1 MTYYNFEESCLLKR
15 QISGDLLKGIS
26 EGKIKLEDTVVEKLE
41 RIRSGSYSAMPID
54 RILELAR
61 DHKINTELRDD
72 KDKENLEENK
82 KIIKIQQEERNQ
94 KIENDLGKLLVL
106 HKQEMSEASNE
117 FSEENKDKKLHVF
130 LIKKSRMEIDGWGEE
145 LSNDI
150 DHFIYVTGKSTIDFK
165 KKLGK
170 STEFERNRYD
180 GELELIEEGENSFT
194 FTVENDEEPW
204 EEYTYTLVG
213 QKEFDLPILMELFG
227 KRHRFLM
234 DIKSLIL
241 DPSRVIEEDITDS
254 QKNLLFFDP
263 SALAK
268 EVSENLKD
276 LKPDQFNILMD
287 EIKKVLGFFPTK

>member
-1 MTYYNFEESCLLKR
+1 MSYNFEESCLVKK

-26 EGKIKLEDTVVEKLE
+26 KGRIKLGDTVIEKLE
-41 RIRSGSYSAMPID
+41 RIQSGSYSAMPID

-61 DHKINTELRDD
+61 DHKIDSELRNEED
-72 KDKENLEENK
+72 KKNLEENK
-82 KIIKIQQEERNQ
+82 KIIKIQQKERDQ
-94 KIENDLGKLLVL
+94 LGLTDLGKLLVL
-106 HKQEMSEASNE
+106 EKQEMSEVSRE
-117 FSEENKDKKLHVF
+117 FSEKNKDKKLHVF

-150 DHFIYVTGKSTIDFK
+150 DHFIYIANDSKIKLK
-165 KKLGK
+165 KELKK
-170 STEFERNRYD
+170 STEFERDRYD
-180 GELELIEEGENSFT
+180 GELELIKKGKNSFT

-213 QKEFDLPILMELFG
+213 QKELDLPILMEPLG
-227 KRHRFLM
+227 ESQRFLM

-241 DPSRVIEEDITDS
+241 DSSRVIEEDITDS

-268 EVSENLKD
+268 EVSKNLKD
-276 LKPDQFNILMD
+276 LKSHQFDILMD

>member
-1 MTYYNFEESCLLKR
+1 MTSYNFEESCLVKK

-26 EGKIKLEDTVVEKLE
+26 KGRIKLENTVVEKLE
-41 RIRSGSYSAMPID
+41 RIQSGSYSAMPID

-61 DHKINTELRDD
+61 DHKIDSELRNEE
-72 KDKENLEENK
+72 DKENLEENK
-82 KIIKIQQEERNQ
+82 KIIEIQQKERNQ
-94 KIENDLGKLLVL
+94 LGLTDLGKLLVL
-106 HKQEMSEASNE
+106 QKQEMSEVSRE
-117 FSEENKDKKLHVF
+117 FSEKNKDKKLHVF

-145 LSNDI
+145 LSNNI
-150 DHFIYVTGKSTIDFK
+150 DHFIYIANDSEIKLK
-165 KKLGK
+165 KELKK
-170 STEFERNRYD
+170 STEFERDRYD
-180 GELELIEEGENSFT
+180 GELELIKKGKNSFT

-213 QKEFDLPILMELFG
+213 QKELDLPILMEPLG
-227 KRHRFLM
+227 ESQRFLM

-241 DPSRVIEEDITDS
+241 DSSRVIEKDITDS

-276 LKPDQFNILMD
+276 LKRDQVNILID
-287 EIKKVLGFFPTK
+287 EIKKILGV

>member
-1 MTYYNFEESCLLKR
+1 MSYNFEESCLVKK

-26 EGKIKLEDTVVEKLE
+26 KGRIKLENTVVEKLE
-41 RIRSGSYSAMPID
+41 RIQSGSYSAMPID

-61 DHKINTELRDD
+61 DHKIDSELRNEE
-72 KDKENLEENK
+72 DKENLEENK
-82 KIIKIQQEERNQ
+82 KIIEIQQKERNQ
-94 KIENDLGKLLVL
+94 LGLTDLGKLLVL
-106 HKQEMSEASNE
+106 QKQEMSEVSRE
-117 FSEENKDKKLHVF
+117 FSEKNKDKKLHVF

-145 LSNDI
+145 LSNNI
-150 DHFIYVTGKSTIDFK
+150 DHFIYIANDSEIKLK
-165 KKLGK
+165 KELKK
-170 STEFERNRYD
+170 STEFERDRYD
-180 GELELIEEGENSFT
+180 GELELIKKGKNSFT

-213 QKEFDLPILMELFG
+213 QKELDLPILMEPLG
-227 KRHRFLM
+227 ESQRFLM

-241 DPSRVIEEDITDS
+241 DSSRVIEKDITDS

-276 LKPDQFNILMD
+276 LKRDQVNILID
-287 EIKKVLGFFPTK
+287 EIKKILGV

>member
-1 MTYYNFEESCLLKR
+1 MSYNFEESCLVKK

-26 EGKIKLEDTVVEKLE
+26 KGRIKLGDTVVEKLE
-41 RIRSGSYSAMPID
+41 RIQSGSYSAMPID

-61 DHKINTELRDD
+61 DHKIDSELRNEED
-72 KDKENLEENK
+72 KKNLEENK
-82 KIIKIQQEERNQ
+82 KIIKIQQKERDQ
-94 KIENDLGKLLVL
+94 LGLTDLGKLLVL
-106 HKQEMSEASNE
+106 EKQEMSEVSRE
-117 FSEENKDKKLHVF
+117 FSEKNKDKKLHVF
-130 LIKKSRMEIDGWGEE
+130 LIKKSRMEMDGWGEE

-150 DHFIYVTGKSTIDFK
+150 DHFIYIANDSKIKLK
-165 KKLGK
+165 KELKK
-170 STEFERNRYD
+170 STEFERDRYD
-180 GELELIEEGENSFT
+180 GELELIKKGKNSFT

-213 QKEFDLPILMELFG
+213 QKELDLPILMEPLG
-227 KRHRFLM
+227 ESQRFLM

-241 DPSRVIEEDITDS
+241 DSSRVIEKDITDS

-268 EVSENLKD
+268 EVSKNLKD
-276 LKPDQFNILMD
+276 LKSHQFDILMD

>member
-1 MTYYNFEESCLLKR
+1 MSYNFEESCLVKK

-26 EGKIKLEDTVVEKLE
+26 KGRIKLGDTVIEKLE
-41 RIRSGSYSAMPID
+41 RIQSGSYSAMPID

-61 DHKINTELRDD
+61 DHKIDSELRNEE
-72 KDKENLEENK
+72 DKENLEENK
-82 KIIKIQQEERNQ
+82 KIIEIQQKERDQ
-94 KIENDLGKLLVL
+94 LGLTDLGKLLFL
-106 HKQEMSEASNE
+106 EKQEMSEVSRE
-117 FSEENKDKKLHVF
+117 FSEKNKDKKLHVF

-150 DHFIYVTGKSTIDFK
+150 DHFIYIANDSKIKLK
-165 KKLGK
+165 KELKK
-170 STEFERNRYD
+170 STEFERDRYD
-180 GELELIEEGENSFT
+180 GELELIKKGKNSFT

-213 QKEFDLPILMELFG
+213 QKELDLPILMEPLG
-227 KRHRFLM
+227 ESQRFLM

-241 DPSRVIEEDITDS
+241 DSSRVIEEDITDS

-268 EVSENLKD
+268 EVSKNLKD
-276 LKPDQFNILMD
+276 LKSHQFDILMD